1 MFCFYLFISVLFA
14 GHNMYRIALTFTT
27 VNVGSLK
34 RTLKAGASITEGLRG
49 EEKLATVTSQKCW
62 LEVKGGKP

>member
-1 MFCFYLFISVLFA
+1 MFYLYLFISVLFA

-34 RTLKAGASITEGLRG
+34 SNLKAGASVTEGLRG
-49 EEKLATVTSQKCW
+49 EEKLATVTSQECW
-62 LEVKGGKP
+62 LEVKGAKP